1 MQEPASASA
10 SASAPVSEPE
20 PARWLGKQTACDI
33 CRTPFTE
40 IPYFVDAALSR
51 QRILRVLNTLNKN
64 YFKISPFCEQ
74 LYKGL
79 TAAIVP
85 GRLVSWAILCPTCF
99 SLLTP
104 GKLGVGRGQA
114 YDATTKVKLTALP

>member
-1 MQEPASASA
+1 MQE
-10 SASAPVSEPE
+10 SAPAPAPAPE
-20 PARWLGKQTACDI
+20 PTRWLGKQTACDI

-40 IPYFVDAALSR
+40 IPYFVDAALSQ
-51 QRILRVLNTLNKN
+51 QRILRVLNTLNRN
-64 YFKISPFCEQ
+64 YFKLSLTPFCEQ

-79 TAAIVP
+79 AAAIVP

-114 YDATTKVKLTALP
+114 YDATTKVKLTTLP